1 MVTSGTSLKLT
12 LMHVGPASTQEVL
25 FIIGRHS
32 WDSLAAEGSLCVLS
46 LLGFRIR
53 FCTFSPNLSP

>member
-1 MVTSGTSLKLT
+1 MVTSGTRLKLT
-12 LMHVGPASTQEVL
+12 LMHVDPASTQEVL

-46 LLGFRIR
+46 LLGFHIR
-53 FCTFSPNLSP
+53 FCTFSLNLSP